1 MLDWLALTWQQSWPD
16 LLKLVVA
23 FLLALPVAWERE
35 QSTRLMGL
43 RTFPIVAVASC
54 AYVLIGLAVSGDSN
68 DARVRT
74 IQGLMSGI
82 GFIGGGAIL
91 KEGTTVR
98 GTATAATVWTTG
110 AVGAA
115 VAFGRYEIAIGTALI
130 NFLLLRWL
138 TPLKE
143 ALHPDETEPEKG

>member
-1 MLDWLALTWQQSWPD
+1 MIDGVVLIWQQSWPD
-16 LLKLVVA
+16 LLKLLVA

-115 VAFGRYEIAIGTALI
+115 VAFGRYEIAVGTALI

-138 TPLKE
+138 TPLK
-143 ALHPDETEPEKG
+143 DEIHTNAPPAGEG